1 MAWGN
6 AEARTHLELGQQFL
20 IIATHALEHGY
31 ANVAA
36 TLCINAAIHSND
48 AICLS
53 EFGSSHRNL
62 PYDMAGKQ
70 LRGIPG
76 VGPGL
81 SSGYSRI
88 LRGKSEVEY
97 SSAFISQEAAA
108 TTLKRTEAFFQV
120 VVGHLNR

>member
-20 IIATHALEHGY
+20 IIATHALEKGF

-36 TLCINAAIHSND
+36 TLCINAAIHSKD

-62 PYDMAGKQ
+62 PHDMAGKQ

-81 SSGYSRI
+81 S
-88 LRGKSEVEY
+88 RGTVE
-97 SSAFISQEAAA
+97 
-108 TTLKRTEAFFQV
+108 FF
-120 VVGHLNR
+120 VGNQKLSIRVSLLAKKQPQQP

>member
-20 IIATHALEHGY
+20 IIATHALENGY

-36 TLCINAAIHSND
+36 TLCINAAIHSKD

-62 PYDMAGKQ
+62 PHDMAGKQ

-81 SSGYSRI
+81 SSGYSRF

-97 SSAFISQEAAA
+97 SSVFISQEAAS